1 MFTQVKKRGFRQT
14 ALAVGVVLGLMSGG
28 VMAADSASAPDANVP
43 PAAAQPVM
51 PTLSP
56 EQMKMMTDFK
66 QTREAMDALEQ
77 QLQGIEAKAYEK
89 NPKLAKDR
97 DGLRDAIK
105 VAMSDKT
112 FDAQA
117 KYDELKALVTKIQ
130 AMPDSDPQK
139 LKDIQTFRAG
149 QQEFEQRQE
158 KAFQDPKIQQKSE
171 KLRTS
176 VRAEMIKVDPKS
188 KQLFVDL
195 DAKEKHMRELQQ
207 QAMQMHGAEQPMA
220 PTK

>member
-1 MFTQVKKRGFRQT
+1 MVTQVKKLGFRQT
-14 ALAVGVVLGLMSGG
+14 VLAVGIVCGLMSAG
-28 VMAADSASAPDANVP
+28 VMAADMGTVNSAAAPS
-43 PAAAQPVM
+43 AAQPAM

-56 EQMKMMTDFK
+56 EQMKLMTDFK

-77 QLQGIEAKAYEK
+77 QLQGIEAKAYDK

-97 DGLRDAIK
+97 DSLRDAIK

-139 LKDIQTFRAG
+139 AKDIQLFRAG

-171 KLRTS
+171 KLRTD
-176 VRAEMIKVDPKS
+176 VRADMIKVDPKS

-195 DAKEKHMRELQQ
+195 DAKEKHMHDLQQ
-207 QAMQMHGAEQPMA
+207 QAMQMHGVEQPMS